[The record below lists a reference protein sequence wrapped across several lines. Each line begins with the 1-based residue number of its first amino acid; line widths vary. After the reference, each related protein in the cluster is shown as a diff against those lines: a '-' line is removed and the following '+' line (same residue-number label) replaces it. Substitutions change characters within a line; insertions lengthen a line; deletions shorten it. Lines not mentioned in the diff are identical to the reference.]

1 MISKKESLA
10 KPRCEACAKK
20 VGLMGLYCKCGKL
33 FCVSHLQAE
42 QHSCTYDF
50 QIEGKKE
57 LAKAQLVGPL
67 SDKMADRI

>member
-1 MISKKESLA
+1 
-10 KPRCEACAKK
+10 
-20 VGLMGLYCKCGKL
+20 MGLYCKCGKL

-67 SDKMADRI
+67 SDKMVDRI